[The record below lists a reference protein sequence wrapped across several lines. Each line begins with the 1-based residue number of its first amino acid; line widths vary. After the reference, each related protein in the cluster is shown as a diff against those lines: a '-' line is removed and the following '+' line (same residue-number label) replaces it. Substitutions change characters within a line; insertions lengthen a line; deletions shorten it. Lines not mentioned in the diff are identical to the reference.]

1 METVDFETFI
11 ERWNDKQRQKTPDLH
26 REIAR
31 WLEARCRAGEK
42 SALLLAFRGAG
53 KSTLVGLF
61 CAWLLR
67 CYPHFRILVLAAD
80 FALARKMVRNVKR
93 VIERHDDTQ
102 HLKPK
107 KADEWASAQFTI
119 ERKVELRDPS
129 MLAKGIGANV
139 TGSRA
144 DVVICDDVEVPN
156 TADSPA
162 KRRDLRQ
169 RLEEI
174 RYVLTPGGGVLYVGT
189 PHVFDSIY
197 AEAPAP
203 GSDGGDGP
211 PPLEGFTRL
220 KLAVYDEQ
228 DKSRWPER
236 FPPERIEE
244 IRRQSG
250 ANKFKSQMLLEPADP
265 AAGRLDVEGLKRY
278 DDELVYY
285 EAGGEAVLEIG
296 GRRLVSA
303 SCWWDPSFG
312 APARGDRSVVAVVYS
327 DKHGRRYLHAIR
339 YISHDPLLARA
350 ENGVSEATQ
359 MCRQVVDFA
368 DRHWLPAVRVE
379 SNGIGKLL
387 PSALRQ
393 EMNAAGVRCAVIA
406 ETSRQAKEARILE
419 AFDVALAAG
428 GIYAHAGVWATPFV
442 AEMRE
447 WRPGENGRDDGLDA
461 VAGCLLSEFK
471 RLSKVPTAPAIPAD
485 TADDADDDATGAPP
499 RRRDWR
505 PTAQSYKA
513 KTEFAV

>member
-1 METVDFETFI
+1 MEPIDFETFVDK
-11 ERWNDKQRQKTPDLH
+11 WNESQGQNTPALH

-31 WLEARCRAGEK
+31 WLEARKNAGDRAL
-42 SALLLAFRGAG
+42 LLLAFRGAG

-67 CYPHFRILVLAAD
+67 TYPFLRILVLAAD
-80 FALARKMVRNVKR
+80 HALARKMVRNVKR
-93 VIERHDDTQ
+93 IIERHEDTQ
-102 HLKPK
+102 HLRPK
-107 KADEWASAQFTI
+107 NADEWASDRFTI
-119 ERKVELRDPS
+119 ERKCELRDPS

-156 TADSPA
+156 TADTPA
-162 KRRDLRQ
+162 KRADLRE
-169 RLEEI
+169 RLDEI
-174 RYVLTPGGGVLYVGT
+174 RYVLAPAGGVLYIGT

-197 AEAPAP
+197 AARPPA
-203 GSDGGDGP
+203 GGGDECP
-211 PPLEGFTRL
+211 RLEGFSRL
-220 KLAVYDEQ
+220 ELPVFDGQ
-228 DKSRWPER
+228 GRSRWPER

-244 IRRQSG
+244 IRRKSG

-278 DDELVYY
+278 DDELVYR
-285 EAGGEAVLEIG
+285 EAGGEAVLSVG

-312 APARGDRSVVAVVYS
+312 APERGDRSVVAVVYT
-327 DKHGRRYLHAIR
+327 DEDGRRRLHAIR
-339 YISHDPLLARA
+339 YIRHDPLLARA
-350 ENGVSEATQ
+350 NSGVSEATQ

-387 PSALRQ
+387 PNALRQ
-393 EMNAAGVRCAVIA
+393 EMNAAGVRSAVIE
-406 ETSRQAKEARILE
+406 ETSRRAKEARILE

-428 GIYAHAGVWATPFV
+428 GLYAHAGVWQTPFV

-447 WRPGENGRDDGLDA
+447 WRPGESGRDDGLDA

-471 RLSKVPTAPAIPAD
+471 RLSRVPVAPARPAD
-485 TADDADDDATGAPP
+485 DDEADDAPP
-499 RRRDWR
+499 PRRDWR

>member
-1 METVDFETFI
+1 METVDFETFV
-11 ERWNDKQRQKTPDLH
+11 ERWNEKQRQKTPALH

-31 WLEARCRAGEK
+31 WLDARCQAGEE

-67 CYPHFRILVLAAD
+67 RYPYLRILVLAAD
-80 FALARKMVRNVKR
+80 HALARKMVRNVRR
-93 VIERHDDTQ
+93 VIERHQDTQ

-107 KADEWASAQFTI
+107 KADEWASDQFTV
-119 ERKVELRDPS
+119 ERKRELRDPS

-162 KRRDLRQ
+162 KRADLRQ
-169 RLEEI
+169 RLDEI
-174 RYVLTPGGGVLYVGT
+174 RYVLAPGGGVLYIGT

-203 GSDGGDGP
+203 TPGSDGGDGP
-211 PPLEGFTRL
+211 PPLAGFTRL
-220 KLAVYDEQ
+220 ELPVYD
-228 DKSRWPER
+228 DAGRSRWPER

-250 ANKFKSQMLLEPADP
+250 ANKFKSQMLLQPADP
-265 AAGRLDVEGLKRY
+265 AAGRLDVEGLRRY
-278 DDELVYY
+278 DDELVYR
-285 EAGGEAVLEIG
+285 EGGGEAVLSIG
-296 GRRLVSA
+296 GSRLVSA
-303 SCWWDPSFG
+303 SCWWDPSYG
-312 APARGDRSVVAVVYS
+312 APDKGDRSVVAVVYS

-339 YISHDPLLARA
+339 YIVRDRKRA
-350 ENGVSEATQ
+350 VAEGVSEAAE
-359 MCRQVVDFA
+359 MCRQVVRFV
-368 DRHWLPAVRVE
+368 DRHCLPAVRVE
-379 SNGIGKLL
+379 SNGVGMFL
-387 PSALRQ
+387 PDMLIQ
-393 EMNAAGVRCAVIA
+393 ELKAAGVRCAVIA
-406 ETSRQAKEARILE
+406 EASRRAKDERILE

-428 GIYAHAGVWATPFV
+428 GLYAHAGVWETPFV

-447 WRPGENGRDDGLDA
+447 WRPGEDGRDDGLDA

-471 RLSKVPTAPAIPAD
+471 RLSRVPVAPAVP
-485 TADDADDDATGAPP
+485 ADDADEDATDAPP
-499 RRRDWR
+499 PRRDWR
-505 PTAQSYKA
+505 PTMQSYKA
-513 KTEFAV
+513 KTEFVV